1 MDFQSDFE
9 DATRTIDDTLT
20 TQVSSSFTWRNVPG
34 SLVKTS
40 VSSGGYVWGF
50 SDTSVA
56 YVCQLPCSGN
66 WTPVNIQELQSVTD
80 IITDDSHVYIL
91 GNATSGQLILMS
103 GSVSGQGGW
112 TSIPV
117 PFGANQ
123 IYSTHT
129 YIWAQDSSYTKKKC
143 AKPCMGGNWID
154 SSDKSVKITS
164 SSDTALYGVN
174 SQGLAVRTDELLQS
188 EWRPIQPFSKI
199 KMASIFGSIDQ
210 DALYGI
216 DETSQLLKCD
226 SGCKEPE
233 PVDTQGYKPQHV
245 SIEPH
250 SIWMTTTT
258 TGNVGNVFTRNV
270 TSSFTDIMNSI
281 HPLDQKRD
289 EIVQDVTKQYQTQTD
304 VMTMEKQVGTIVTF
318 FKNIFNKAGDTK
330 ESTEKQTKELRERI
344 KDTQNNID
352 YIDSNQQFF
361 KTILITLIAVGALYT
376 FGYILG
382 SIIHILAIIILVGG
396 LYYAINFS

>member
-9 DATRTIDDTLT
+9 DTTKTIDDTLT

-50 SDTSVA
+50 SDTSVV

-66 WTPVNIQELQSVTD
+66 WTAIDIPGLQSVVD
-80 IITDDSHVYIL
+80 ITTDDSNVYIL
-91 GNATSGQLILMS
+91 GNTTTGILALMT
-103 GSVSGQGGW
+103 GSISGQGGW
-112 TSIPV
+112 TNIHV

-143 AKPCMGGNWID
+143 AKPCMSGNWID
-154 SSDKSVKITS
+154 SPDTAVKITS

-174 SQGLAVRTDELLQS
+174 GQGQAVRTDELLQS
-188 EWRPIQPFSKI
+188 EWKPIQPFSKL
-199 KMASIFGSIDQ
+199 KMTSIFGSIDQ

-226 SGCKEPE
+226 SACTDPE
-233 PVDTQGYKPQHV
+233 PVDTQGYKPQNV

-258 TGNVGNVFTRNV
+258 TGNVGNIFTRNV

-281 HPLDQKRD
+281 HPLDQKRE
-289 EIVQDVTKQYQTQTD
+289 EIVEDITKQYDTQTD
-304 VMTMEKQVGTIVTF
+304 IMTMEKQVGTIVSF
-318 FKNIFNKAGDTK
+318 FKRIFNKSGDTK
-330 ESTEKQTKELRERI
+330 ESTAKQTHELRERI
-344 KDTQNNID
+344 KDAQNDID
-352 YIDSNQQFF
+352 YMSSNETFF
-361 KTILITLIAVGALYT
+361 KIILLTLITVGGLYT
-376 FGYILG
+376 IGSFLG
-382 SIIHILAIIILVGG
+382 SIVHIVAIIVLVGG

>member
-50 SDTSVA
+50 SDTSVV

-66 WTPVNIQELQSVTD
+66 WTDVNVPGLQSIQD
-80 IITDDSHVYIL
+80 IITDGSKVYIL
-91 GNATSGQLILMS
+91 GNSTSGPLVLMT
-103 GSVSGQGGW
+103 GGITGQTEW
-112 TSIPV
+112 TSVPV

-129 YIWAQDSSYTKKKC
+129 YIWAQDRSYMKKKC
-143 AKPCMGGNWID
+143 AKPCMSGNWIASPD
-154 SSDKSVKITS
+154 TSVKITS

-174 SQGLAVRTDELLQS
+174 PQGQAVRTDELLQS
-188 EWRPIQPFSKI
+188 EWRPIQPFSKV
-199 KMASIFGSIDQ
+199 KMTSVFGSIDQ
-210 DALYGI
+210 EGLYGV
-216 DETSQLLKCD
+216 DEASQLLKCD
-226 SGCKEPE
+226 SGCTEPE
-233 PVDTQGYKPQHV
+233 PVDTQGYKPQNV
-245 SIEPH
+245 SIEPQ

-258 TGNVGNVFTRNV
+258 SGNLGNVFTRNI

-281 HPLDQKRD
+281 NPLDQKRD
-289 EIVQDVTKQYQTQTD
+289 AIVQDVTKQYETQTD
-304 VMTMEKQVGTIVTF
+304 VMTMEKQVNSIVSF

-330 ESTEKQTKELRERI
+330 ESTAKETKELQERI
-344 KDTQNNID
+344 KDAQTDID
-352 YIDSNQQFF
+352 YMSSNEKFF
-361 KTILITLIAVGALYT
+361 KILLFTLIVVGGLYAVGYI
-376 FGYILG
+376 FGQL
-382 SIIHILAIIILVGG
+382 IHIIAIIVLIGG

>member
-1 MDFQSDFE
+1 MDFQSEFE
-9 DATRTIDDTLT
+9 DATKTIDDTLT

-50 SDTSVA
+50 SDTSVV

-66 WTPVNIQELQSVTD
+66 WTPVEIPNMQSVLDITTD
-80 IITDDSHVYIL
+80 ESRVYVL
-91 GNATSGQLILMS
+91 GNATSGTLVLAS
-103 GSVSGQGGW
+103 GGITSQGDW

-129 YIWAQDSSYTKKKC
+129 YIWAQDSSNTKKKC
-143 AKPCMGGNWID
+143 AKPCMSGNWIPSTD
-154 SSDKSVKITS
+154 TSVKITS

-174 SQGLAVRTDELLQS
+174 AQGQAVRTDELLQS
-188 EWRPIQPFSKI
+188 EWRPIQSFSKVKI
-199 KMASIFGSIDQ
+199 SSILGSIDQ

-216 DETSQLLKCD
+216 DQTSQLVKCD
-226 SGCKEPE
+226 TGCKEPE
-233 PVDTQGYKPQHV
+233 PVDTQGFKPEHV

-258 TGNVGNVFTRNV
+258 TGDVGNVFTRAV
-270 TSSFTDIMNSI
+270 TSSFTDIMNTI

-289 EIVQDVTKQYQTQTD
+289 EIVEDVTKQYETQTE
-304 VMTMEKQVGTIVTF
+304 VLTIQKQVDAIVSF
-318 FKNIFNKAGDTK
+318 FKNIFNKTGDTK
-330 ESTEKQTKELRERI
+330 ESTERDVKALQDRI
-344 KDTQNNID
+344 KDVQTNID
-352 YIDSNQQFF
+352 YMSSNETFF
-361 KTILITLIAVGALYT
+361 KIILLTLIVVGGLY
-376 FGYILG
+376 
-382 SIIHILAIIILVGG
+382 LVGYLLGQLIHVIAFIVLLVG

>member
-1 MDFQSDFE
+1 MDFQSEFE
-9 DATRTIDDTLT
+9 DATKTIDDTLT

-50 SDTSVA
+50 SDTSVV

-66 WTPVNIQELQSVTD
+66 WTAVNIEGLQTVVD
-80 IITDDSHVYIL
+80 ITTDDSNVYIL
-91 GNATSGQLILMS
+91 GNSTAGPLVLMTGGIAGQS
-103 GSVSGQGGW
+103 GW
-112 TSIPV
+112 TSVSV
-117 PFGANQ
+117 PFTANQ

-129 YIWAQDSSYTKKKC
+129 YIWAQDSSYNKKKC
-143 AKPCMGGNWID
+143 AKPCMNGNWIS
-154 SSDKSVKITS
+154 SSDTSVKITS

-174 SQGLAVRTDELLQS
+174 NQGQAVRTDELLQS
-188 EWRPIQPFSKI
+188 EWRPIQPFSKV
-199 KMASIFGSIDQ
+199 KMASILGSVDQ

-216 DETSQLLKCD
+216 DETSQLLKCE

-233 PVDTQGYKPQHV
+233 PVDTQGYKPQSV

-250 SIWMTTTT
+250 SIWMTTTS
-258 TGNVGNVFTRNV
+258 TGDVGNVFTRAV

-289 EIVQDVTKQYQTQTD
+289 TIVQDVTKEYQTQTD
-304 VMTMEKQVGTIVTF
+304 VMTMEKQVDTIVSF
-318 FKNIFNKAGDTK
+318 FKNIFNKTGETK
-330 ESTEKQTKELRERI
+330 ESTAKQTKDLQARI
-344 KDTQNNID
+344 KDAQINLD
-352 YIDSNQQFF
+352 YMDSNETFF
-361 KTILITLIAVGALYT
+361 KILLLTLIVVGGLYIVGYL
-376 FGYILG
+376 FGQL
-382 SIIHILAIIILVGG
+382 IHVIAIIVLIAG